1 MAAAGASGLAG
12 RAPSL
17 HPPSMQDWPWPI
29 EPLPARAIVI
39 GAHPDDEVIGAGALL
54 ARLPDAAVVHVT
66 DGAPR
71 NESDAHAA
79 GFAGWADYAA
89 ARHREATAALALAG
103 LAPERLTGLGI
114 PDQQAA
120 HNLAALAERLAEL
133 LREGGFAVVITHA
146 YEGGHPDHD
155 AAALAAHAA
164 CRLVAARGA
173 TPPRLVEMAGYHAL
187 GGRFAAG
194 TFIAHADAGPPAT
207 VTLGPAQR
215 HLKRRMLDCHVT
227 QRAVLAQFTVE
238 VERFRAAPR
247 YDFRLPPHP
256 GSLHYDTQPWGITG
270 EHWRGLAATALEQ
283 LRLSCPL

>member
-1 MAAAGASGLAG
+1 
-12 RAPSL
+12 
-17 HPPSMQDWPWPI
+17 MQGWPCPI
-29 EPLPARAIVI
+29 EPLPARAVVI

-79 GFAGWADYAA
+79 GLAGWADYAA
-89 ARHREATAALALAG
+89 ARHKEAAAALALAG

-114 PDQQAA
+114 ADQQAT
-120 HNLAALAERLAEL
+120 HNLAALAQRLATL
-133 LREGGFAVVITHA
+133 LQEGSVAAVITHA

-155 AAALAAHAA
+155 ATALAVHAA
-164 CRLVAARGA
+164 CRLIEASGA

-187 GGRFAAG
+187 GGRFTAG
-194 TFIAHADAGPPAT
+194 TFIAHADAGPTAT
-207 VTLGPAQR
+207 VVLDAAER
-215 HLKRRMLDCHVT
+215 RLKRRMLDCHAT
-227 QRAVLAQFTVE
+227 QHAVLAPFTVE

-270 EHWRGLAATALEQ
+270 EQWRGLAGAALEQ

>member
-1 MAAAGASGLAG
+1 
-12 RAPSL
+12 
-17 HPPSMQDWPWPI
+17 MQSWPCPI
-29 EPLPARAIVI
+29 EPLPAHAIVI

-89 ARHREATAALALAG
+89 ARHKEAAAALALAQ

-120 HNLAALAERLAEL
+120 HNLAALAQRLAAL
-133 LREGGFAVVITHA
+133 LREGGFATVITHA

-155 AAALAAHAA
+155 ATALAAHAA
-164 CRLVAARGA
+164 RGLVEMSGA
-173 TPPRLVEMAGYHAL
+173 TPPRLVEMTGYHAL
-187 GGRFAAG
+187 GGRFTAG
-194 TFIAHADAGPPAT
+194 TFIAHADAGPTAT
-207 VTLGPAQR
+207 ATLDAEQR
-215 HLKRRMLDCHVT
+215 HRKRRMLDCHAT
-227 QRAVLAQFTVE
+227 QRAVLASFAVD

-247 YDFRLPPHP
+247 YDFRLPPHS
-256 GSLHYDTQPWGITG
+256 GSLHYETQPWGITG
-270 EHWRGLAATALEQ
+270 EQWRGLADAALKQ
-283 LRLSCPL
+283 LGISSPL